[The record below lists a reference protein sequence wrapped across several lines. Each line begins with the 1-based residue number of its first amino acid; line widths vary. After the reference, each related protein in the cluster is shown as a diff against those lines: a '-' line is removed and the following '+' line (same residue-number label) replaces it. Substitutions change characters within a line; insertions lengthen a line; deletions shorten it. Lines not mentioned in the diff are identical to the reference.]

1 MWAKS
6 KFALCQPRYYN
17 LLTTKKYK
25 KIDVFE
31 VFISFFFFFFEDVSL
46 LSIYSLQTPSL
57 DDRFLGSLTLSNVII
72 LVGELIR
79 WKRGFEI
86 FLIYHNAGDIKNKNI
101 AGKY

>member
-1 MWAKS
+1 M
-6 KFALCQPRYYN
+6 
-17 LLTTKKYK
+17 TTKKYN

-31 VFISFFFFFFEDVSL
+31 AFINFFFFFFFEDVSL

-57 DDRFLGSLTLSNVII
+57 DDRFLGSFTLSNLII